1 MRILIADDN
10 TTSAKVL
17 ELYLSP
23 FGTCEKALNGK
34 DALEKFHLAFN
45 DNNPFNLICLDIM
58 MPELDGQQVLE
69 AIRRTEE
76 EHEIRDVCSIIMIS
90 GADLHSNIVKAYKHQ
105 CDAYIQKP
113 VVKNELLNWLYI
125 LRLVDDE
132 TFIKK
137 QVISQKENDELLK
150 QSKDISKLNE
160 DLIIKNEELDQ
171 LICSV
176 AHDLKAPLRSITNL
190 SQWIEEDLKSIM
202 NEETGKN
209 MEILRTRIRFMGAMI
224 EDMLDYYR
232 IGRMKLNAVNVDFK
246 TLIEN
251 IVVLLAPDEGFRVTT
266 QTTLDSICVEKT
278 PFEQVIRNL
287 INNAIKHHH
296 KNTGHI
302 HVNLE
307 EKDEYLVISV
317 TDDGPGIEF
326 KYHNI
331 IFEMLRTL
339 KPIYKSEGTGMGL
352 AMVKKIVE
360 TNRGKV
366 SVQSKPGHGTTIQ
379 FTWPK
384 DVSLAKVD

>member
-1 MRILIADDN
+1 
-10 TTSAKVL
+10 
-17 ELYLSP
+17 
-23 FGTCEKALNGK
+23 
-34 DALEKFHLAFN
+34 
-45 DNNPFNLICLDIM
+45 M

-69 AIRRTEE
+69 AIRKTEE
-76 EHEIRDVCSIIMIS
+76 KYEIRDVCKIIMIS

-113 VVKNELLNWLYI
+113 VSKNELVNWLYI

-137 QVISQKENDELLK
+137 NITVNPNDKDVLIK
-150 QSKDISKLNE
+150 QSHDISKLNE
-160 DLIIKNEELDQ
+160 DLLIKNEELDQ
-171 LICSV
+171 LICAV

-190 SQWIEEDLKSIM
+190 SHWIEEDLKNIM
-202 NEETGKN
+202 NEETEKN

-232 IGRMKLNAVNVDFK
+232 IGRLKTNPVNIIFK
-246 TLIEN
+246 KLIEN
-251 IVVLLAPDEGFRVTT
+251 IVVLLAPDAGFKVTT
-266 QTTLDSICVEKT
+266 HTTLDSICVEKT

-296 KNTGHI
+296 KKEGHI
-302 HVNLE
+302 QVSLQGNN
-307 EKDEYLVISV
+307 DYLSISV
-317 TDDGPGIEF
+317 SDDGPGIESR
-326 KYHNI
+326 YHDT

-360 TNRGKV
+360 TNGGKV
-366 SVQSKPGHGTTIQ
+366 SVQSQPGHGTTVH

-384 DVSLAKVD
+384 NTELVKVD